1 MSENRSGERG
11 KVTRSV
17 VALDGITF
25 GPDGLVPAVVVDA
38 VDGEVLMLAWMSR
51 ESLGRS
57 LAEGRTVF
65 WSRSRG
71 ELWEKGATSGHVQRI
86 VEVRADCDADA
97 LVIVVEQTGVA
108 CHTGSRSCFH
118 RSVAVTGDA

>member
-1 MSENRSGERG
+1 VSETESADRADGP
-11 KVTRSV
+11 VTPDAVR
-17 VALDGITF
+17 F

-38 VDGEVLMLAWMSR
+38 GDREVLMLAWMDR
-51 ESLGRS
+51 TALERS

-86 VEVRADCDADA
+86 VDIRTDCDADA
-97 LVIVVEQTGVA
+97 LVITVEQTGVA
-108 CHTGSRSCFH
+108 CHTGERSCFH
-118 RSVAVTGDA
+118 RSIGGPR